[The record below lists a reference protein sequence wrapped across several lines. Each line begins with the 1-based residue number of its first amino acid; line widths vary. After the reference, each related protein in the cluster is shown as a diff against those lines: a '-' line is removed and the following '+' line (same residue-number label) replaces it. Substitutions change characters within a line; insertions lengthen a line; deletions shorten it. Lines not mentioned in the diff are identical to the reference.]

1 MADRYTAVPGCYLKS
16 LIGLCH
22 KNSKFRHS
30 TLGPNRACTLKP
42 SMKHQPA
49 AFSVTRSTAQRK
61 ELFLTNMVMLW
72 WHQYLILHHQ
82 SIKILIKNLIYFQ
95 TYQEECHTRLQ
106 SRFNPWAL
114 AAGLHKRFGSSAV
127 QTSRLWGWPSLHFS
141 RVSPYPCHTPPQP
154 KQNRNSFTYSFSLH
168 FCFLPVPYT
177 VLLSSLSGWICSR
190 GWGSDRS
197 VESQIESFGPA
208 WLSALSRT
216 VHLVC
221 TRSWPCA
228 QWWRAFWLLVA
239 MRKHTHSCHQFVLLS
254 THYVTQNI

>member
-1 MADRYTAVPGCYLKS
+1 MADRYTAVSGCYLKS

-22 KNSKFRHS
+22 KNSKFRQS
-30 TLGPNRACTLKP
+30 TLGPKWACTLEP
-42 SMKHQPA
+42 SMKHETA
-49 AFSVTRSTAQRK
+49 AFSVTCSTAQRK

-127 QTSRLWGWPSLHFS
+127 QTSSLWGWPSLHFS

-154 KQNRNSFTYSFSLH
+154 KQTATVSHTLFLFTFVFCQYRIPSFFH
-168 FCFLPVPYT
+168 CFLDEFV
-177 VLLSSLSGWICSR
+177 VG
-190 GWGSDRS
+190 
-197 VESQIESFGPA
+197 VEVVIEA
-208 WLSALSRT
+208 
-216 VHLVC
+216 
-221 TRSWPCA
+221 
-228 QWWRAFWLLVA
+228 
-239 MRKHTHSCHQFVLLS
+239 
-254 THYVTQNI
+254 